1 MTWATERLDVLK
13 SGAGSVPPIV
23 ETLKMGLIDDWGV
36 GWVRKSWTPAP
47 ELKTADGSLFGGYL
61 AALGDQVLTFA
72 AMTVVPGDMLFR
84 TLNLQMN
91 FLRVGRTQPLT
102 IEARVVAQ
110 TRQMITVR
118 AEFRREDGELIA
130 EATAQQLLMTFE
142 RWPAEREAMEATA
155 KADAALAE

>member
-72 AMTVVPGDMLFR
+72 AMTVVPGYMLFR